1 MANPAQTYAKNAQE
15 TGNPR
20 ELEAQ
25 LLMRAASKL
34 QAVKDGEVTGNMS
47 IISAVRYNRRLWL
60 VFADA
65 LTKAENKLPPEI
77 KRNVTSLAM
86 FVLNRSRTIEDG
98 GRTESRARRCP
109 HQHQPRDCG
118 RLAHERRGL
127 TASSLKKRAIWRAFF
142 FFEAAS
148 AT

>member
-1 MANPAQTYAKNAQE
+1 MASPAQTYAKNAQE

-86 FVLNRSRTIEDG
+86 FVLNRSRTIETAAEPNPERVG
-98 GRTESRARRCP
+98 VLININREIAAGLRTN
-109 HQHQPRDCG
+109 
-118 RLAHERRGL
+118 
-127 TASSLKKRAIWRAFF
+127 
-142 FFEAAS
+142 AA
-148 AT
+148 A

>member
-15 TGNPR
+15 TGNLR

-34 QAVKDGEVTGNMS
+34 QAVKDGELTGNNN

-65 LTKAENKLPPEI
+65 LSKAENQLPVEI
-77 KRNVTSLAM
+77 KKNVSSLAM
-86 FVLNRSRTIEDG
+86 FVLNRSRTIETAAEPNLDRLNVLININREIAAG
-98 GRTESRARRCP
+98 LRTSV
-109 HQHQPRDCG
+109 
-118 RLAHERRGL
+118 
-127 TASSLKKRAIWRAFF
+127 
-142 FFEAAS
+142 AA
-148 AT
+148 AAA

>member
-65 LTKAENKLPPEI
+65 LSKAENKLPPEI
-77 KRNVTSLAM
+77 KRNVSSLAM
-86 FVLNRSRTIEDG
+86 FVLNRSRTIETAAEPNPERVG
-98 GRTESRARRCP
+98 VLININREIAAGLRTN
-109 HQHQPRDCG
+109 
-118 RLAHERRGL
+118 
-127 TASSLKKRAIWRAFF
+127 I
-142 FFEAAS
+142 AA
-148 AT
+148 

>member
-34 QAVKDGEVTGNMS
+34 QAVKDGEVTGNLN

-60 VFADA
+60 IFADA
-65 LTKAENKLPPEI
+65 LASAENQLPPEI
-77 KRNVTSLAM
+77 KKNVTSLAM
-86 FVLNRSRTIEDG
+86 FVLNRSRMIETA
-98 GRTESRARRCP
+98 TEPNPERLGVLININREIAAGLRAN
-109 HQHQPRDCG
+109 
-118 RLAHERRGL
+118 
-127 TASSLKKRAIWRAFF
+127 
-142 FFEAAS
+142 AA
-148 AT
+148 A

>member
-15 TGNPR
+15 TGNSR

-34 QAVKDGEVTGNMS
+34 QAVKDGEVTGNMN

-65 LTKAENKLPPEI
+65 LSKAENKLPPEI

-86 FVLNRSRTIEDG
+86 FVLNRSRTIETAAEPNPERLG
-98 GRTESRARRCP
+98 VLININREIAAGLRTN
-109 HQHQPRDCG
+109 
-118 RLAHERRGL
+118 
-127 TASSLKKRAIWRAFF
+127 
-142 FFEAAS
+142 AA
-148 AT
+148 A

>member
-15 TGNPR
+15 TGNLR

-34 QAVKDGEVTGNMS
+34 QAVKDGEITGNTN

-65 LTKAENKLPPEI
+65 LSKAENQLPAEI
-77 KRNVTSLAM
+77 KKNVTSLAM
-86 FVLNRSRTIEDG
+86 FVLNRSRTIE
-98 GRTESRARRCP
+98 
-109 HQHQPRDCG
+109 
-118 RLAHERRGL
+118 
-127 TASSLKKRAIWRAFF
+127 TASEPNPDRLNVLININREIAAGLRANS
-142 FFEAAS
+142 AAV
-148 AT
+148 AA

>member
-34 QAVKDGEVTGNMS
+34 QAVKDGEVTGNMN
-47 IISAVRYNRRLWL
+47 IISAVRYNRRLWI

-65 LTKAENKLPPEI
+65 LSKAENKLPPEI

-86 FVLNRSRTIEDG
+86 FVLNRSRTIETAAEPNPERLG
-98 GRTESRARRCP
+98 VLININREIAAGLRTN
-109 HQHQPRDCG
+109 
-118 RLAHERRGL
+118 
-127 TASSLKKRAIWRAFF
+127 
-142 FFEAAS
+142 AA
-148 AT
+148 A

>member
-34 QAVKDGEVTGNMS
+34 QAVKDGEVTGNMN

-60 VFADA
+60 IFADA
-65 LTKAENKLPPEI
+65 LNKAENQLPAEI
-77 KRNVTSLAM
+77 KKNVTSLAL
-86 FVLNRSRTIEDG
+86 FVLNRSHTIEIAAEPNPDRLG
-98 GRTESRARRCP
+98 VLININREIAAGLRAN
-109 HQHQPRDCG
+109 
-118 RLAHERRGL
+118 LA
-127 TASSLKKRAIWRAFF
+127 A
-142 FFEAAS
+142 
-148 AT
+148 

>member
-15 TGNPR
+15 TGNLR

-34 QAVKDGEVTGNMS
+34 QAVKDGEVTGNNN

-65 LTKAENKLPPEI
+65 LSNAENQLPVEI
-77 KRNVTSLAM
+77 KRNVSSLAL
-86 FVLNRSRTIEDG
+86 FVLNRSRTLEMASEPNPDRLGVLININREIAAG
-98 GRTESRARRCP
+98 LRTN
-109 HQHQPRDCG
+109 
-118 RLAHERRGL
+118 L
-127 TASSLKKRAIWRAFF
+127 
-142 FFEAAS
+142 S
-148 AT
+148 ATVAA